1 MKSYKA
7 ILAVF
12 MAFAIALPQLA
23 LPANHREAPITAL
36 DHKADITDIFAFVSY
51 AANQAPNTPP
61 SRVTMILDVDP
72 LLEPGNGPTLFPFDP
87 DIRYEINIDND
98 YDAQPDVTFQFR
110 FITEYQLPDIF
121 TSVVGFG
128 DNGAN

>member
-1 MKSYKA
+1 MKHLRGT
-7 ILAVF
+7 LAVLLV
-12 MAFAIALPQLA
+12 FALALPQIA

-51 AANQAPNTPP
+51 GTNQQSGAKP
-61 SRVTMILDVDP
+61 SKVTMILDVDP

-87 DIRYEINIDND
+87 DILYELNVDND

-110 FITEYQLPDIF
+110 
-121 TSVVGFG
+121 
-128 DNGAN
+128 